1 MALSPAIADG
11 DGTTRINIQ
20 QSSSD
25 LPWPDTTTFYLGG
38 LRRNEVLEIPLF
50 HLLTCGRAEHTFVTK
65 CELNLPP
72 QTLAF

>member
-11 DGTTRINIQ
+11 DGTARINTQ

-25 LPWPDTTTFYLGG
+25 LPRPNTTTFHLGG
-38 LRRNEVLEIPLF
+38 LTKSGVLEIPLF
-50 HLLTCGRAEHTFVTK
+50 HLLTCGRTEHTFVTK